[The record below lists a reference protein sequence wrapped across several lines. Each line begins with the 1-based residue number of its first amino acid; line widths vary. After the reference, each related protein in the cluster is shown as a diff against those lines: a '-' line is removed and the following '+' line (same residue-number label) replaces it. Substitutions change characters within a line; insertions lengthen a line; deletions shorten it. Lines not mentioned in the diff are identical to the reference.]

1 MAYEQKPNSGA
12 LFPNKRK
19 ETAKH
24 PDLTGT
30 IEVDGKLYWIS
41 AWSKEAKQGGGEWL
55 SLSVTLKENQGA
67 PKEYTAPAGGKW
79 SRPIAPPLAPTQ
91 QGTAG
96 LTPSE
101 DNETTAEVPF

>member
-19 ETAKH
+19 ESEKH

-30 IEVDGKLYWIS
+30 LDVEGQQFWIN
-41 AWSKEAKQGGGEWL
+41 AWSKTSKTNGEEWL
-55 SLSVTLKENQGA
+55 SISIRPKENQGA
-67 PKEYTAPAGGKW
+67 PKDYTAPAGGKW
-79 SRPIAPPLAPTQ
+79 SRPIAPPLAENKP
-91 QGTAG
+91 AA

-101 DNETTAEVPF
+101 DNDATAEVPF